1 MDSFLYMTDY
11 KPEHPELQQNNS
23 SIKIHVS
30 CMEELNNL
38 SAADKMNI
46 INTTTES
53 IPVIASK
60 DETACWCHI
69 QHSLEKNNVITPG
82 INVYCM
88 YVLEKYHYEEE
99 DKDGFLKILFDSI

>member
-1 MDSFLYMTDY
+1 MDSFSYMTDY